1 MKRLFRFS
9 RRPSRRPSG
18 FFVPRETPARYA
30 AVDLLRHP
38 ARHVVG
44 ALILLALASS
54 AHAQLGGGGGQ
65 GAGSQPALVPLSGR
79 TSAGGSVVTSQT
91 PIPGA
96 TASVDTINPVV
107 QVQGPFSGS
116 LPSTRRPFAGVL
128 TLRDAVDRGLDYNLG
143 AVSLSNVVRQ
153 SRGQRAVARS
163 ALLPNLMADMTE
175 MYQQINL
182 AAFGFRFSSPFPGF
196 TFPTVV
202 GPFAQ
207 TDFRARV
214 SQSVFDLTAWNN
226 YRASGETRRANE
238 LSAEDARDL
247 VVLAVG
253 GAYLQTLASRARV
266 ESGRTQLETANALF
280 QQNAQRRAVGL
291 VAQVDVDRSQ
301 VQALT
306 QQQRLIS
313 IQNDFAKQKINL
325 ARMVGL
331 PPTDQYNL
339 AADVPFSA
347 APLLT
352 IEDALRRAREERADL
367 KASETHVRAAER
379 ALSAARSE
387 RLPTVAVN
395 ADVGAVGNTPSDV
408 RRTFSIVGTVRVP
421 IWQGGR
427 AEGHIEQAE
436 AAVAQRRA
444 ELDDLGSLIESD
456 VRKSF
461 LDVQS
466 AGSQVEVAEKNR
478 EITKETLSLTRQ
490 RFEAGVSDN
499 VEVVQAQETVAAAEM
514 DYINSVFAHNLAKL
528 SLARAIGQAADRL
541 VEFLKL
547 P

>member
-1 MKRLFRFS
+1 MRRPFRRS
-9 RRPSRRPSG
+9 RRSTSLVTSG
-18 FFVPRETPARYA
+18 MPARPTSIGP
-30 AVDLLRHP
+30 LS
-38 ARHVVG
+38 
-44 ALILLALASS
+44 LALRSVAFTAVVLSVAS
-54 AHAQLGGGGGQ
+54 AAFAQLTGGGGQ
-65 GAGSQPALVPLSGR
+65 SSGSQPALVPLSGR
-79 TSAGGSVVTSQT
+79 TSAGGSVVASQT

-96 TASVDTINPVV
+96 TASVDTINPTV

-116 LPSTRRPFAGVL
+116 LPSTRRPFTGAL
-128 TLRDAVDRGLDYNLG
+128 ALRDAIDRGLDYNLG

-153 SRGQRAVARS
+153 ARGQRAVARS
-163 ALLPNLMADMTE
+163 ALLPNLMADLTQIR
-175 MYQQINL
+175 QQVNL

-202 GPFAQ
+202 GPFNQ
-207 TDFRARV
+207 VDFRARV

-226 YRASGETRRANE
+226 YRASGETQRAHE

-253 GAYLQTLASRARV
+253 GTYLQALAARARV
-266 ESGRTQLETANALF
+266 ESGRIQLETANALF

-306 QQQRLIS
+306 QQQRLIT

-325 ARMVGL
+325 ARIIGL

-339 AADVPFSA
+339 ADDVPFEP
-347 APLLT
+347 APVLP
-352 IEDALRRAREERADL
+352 IEAALRRAREERADL
-367 KASETHVRAAER
+367 KASEAQLKAAER
-379 ALSAARSE
+379 ALSAAWSE

-395 ADVGAVGNTPSDV
+395 ADIGAIGNTPSDA

-427 AEGHIEQAE
+427 VEGHIEQAE

-444 ELDDLGSLIESD
+444 ELEDLSSLIESD
-456 VRKSF
+456 VRKAF

-466 AGSQVEVAEKNR
+466 AGSQVEVAKKNR
-478 EITKETLSLTRQ
+478 EITQETLSLTRQ

-499 VEVVQAQETVAAAEM
+499 VEVVQAQETVAAAEL

-528 SLARAIGQAADRL
+528 SLARSIGQAADRL